1 MKRFESLSI
10 ALLDQIESN
19 VCEYND
25 KDVDEDDNEMK
36 KVPDMAG
43 ECFWNHFC
51 IFHAANFKLDSSSKF
66 KLFLIPR
73 RPVKATTNLLVKCY
87 CRRKQCQWHT
97 TEYEV

>member
-19 VCEYND
+19 VCEYKD
-25 KDVDEDDNEMK
+25 KDVYEDDNEMK
-36 KVPDMAG
+36 KVPGMTG

-51 IFHAANFKLDSSSKF
+51 IFHAANFILDSSFKF

-73 RPVKATTNLLVKCY
+73 GPVKAMTNLLVKCY
-87 CRRKQCQWHT
+87 YRRKQ
-97 TEYEV
+97 

>member
-25 KDVDEDDNEMK
+25 KDVYEDDNEMK
-36 KVPDMAG
+36 KVPGMTG

-51 IFHAANFKLDSSSKF
+51 IFMRLTLYWIALSNSSFS
-66 KLFLIPR
+66 
-73 RPVKATTNLLVKCY
+73 
-87 CRRKQCQWHT
+87 
-97 TEYEV
+97 